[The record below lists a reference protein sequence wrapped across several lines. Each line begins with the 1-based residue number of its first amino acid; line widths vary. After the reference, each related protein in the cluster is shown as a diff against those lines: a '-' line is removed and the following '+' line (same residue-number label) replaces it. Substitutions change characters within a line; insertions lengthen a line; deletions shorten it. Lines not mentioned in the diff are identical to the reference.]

1 MKRIINRIKEDSVDR
16 IVEVFWVA
24 IKAAVITTIILL
36 LIQIFPIKHGGHI
49 RNNGSVTV
57 FGVPSEIRVDQ
68 IGSRDVNAD

>member
-1 MKRIINRIKEDSVDR
+1 MKRIINQIKDDSVEKM
-16 IVEVFWVA
+16 VEIFWLA
-24 IKAAVITTIILL
+24 IKAAVITTAILL

-68 IGSRDVNAD
+68 IGSWDVNVD